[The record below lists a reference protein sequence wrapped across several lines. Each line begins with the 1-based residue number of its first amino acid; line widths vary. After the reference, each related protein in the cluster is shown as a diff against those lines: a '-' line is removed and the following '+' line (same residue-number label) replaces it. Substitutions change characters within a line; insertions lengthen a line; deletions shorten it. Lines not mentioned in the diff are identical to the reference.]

1 MYKTKIKTLEKE
13 SLKSSKSDKKQ
24 KKYAKVCTMI
34 NGILRTIKLWKRK
47 RIIIIDKRWQLLFR
61 IVNAYQALQLL
72 YFIANNQ
79 YNLREMYAVE

>member
-1 MYKTKIKTLEKE
+1 
-13 SLKSSKSDKKQ
+13 
-24 KKYAKVCTMI
+24 MI

-72 YFIANNQ
+72 YFIANIQ